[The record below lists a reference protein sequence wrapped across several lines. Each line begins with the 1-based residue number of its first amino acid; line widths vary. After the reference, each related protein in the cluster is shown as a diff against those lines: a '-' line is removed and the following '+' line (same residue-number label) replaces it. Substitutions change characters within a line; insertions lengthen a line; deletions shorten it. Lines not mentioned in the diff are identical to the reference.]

1 MQDARASF
9 RAPLIPENRK
19 KGQIKQHWHD
29 LAAPVMNRKPDLSIG
44 LCHG

>member
-1 MQDARASF
+1 LPDAGREGFISSA
-9 RAPLIPENRK
+9 AHPRK
-19 KGQIKQHWHD
+19 QKEGPHD